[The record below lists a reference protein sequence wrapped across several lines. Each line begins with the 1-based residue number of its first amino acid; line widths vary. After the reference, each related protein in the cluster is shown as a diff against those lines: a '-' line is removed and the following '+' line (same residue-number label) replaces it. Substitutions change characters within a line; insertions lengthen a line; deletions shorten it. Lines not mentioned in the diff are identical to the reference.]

1 MAKKPFKIPDNLAV
15 CGDLLYTTRQER
27 LVLAKQ
33 VEELEE
39 REKKLREHLINKLPK
54 SKSSG
59 IAGKVARVSI
69 YTDPIP
75 VIQDESKFWAHF
87 HKTKQHDLI
96 QKPRLSKEAIA
107 SRWEN
112 KEVVPGVGRFNVV
125 KVSLEKI
132 K

>member
-1 MAKKPFKIPDNLAV
+1 MTKKFKVPDNLAL
-15 CGDLLYTTRQER
+15 CADLLYTTRQER
-27 LVLAKQ
+27 LKLAKD
-33 VEELEE
+33 LEVME
-39 REKKLREHLINKLPK
+39 DQEKQLREHLINKLSK

-59 IAGKVARVSI
+59 IAGKGARASI

-75 VIQDESKFWAHF
+75 VIQDEKAFGAHL

-96 QKPRLSKEAIA
+96 QKPRLSKEAIT

-125 KVSLEKI
+125 KVSLEKV